1 MDINSTPPPIPNRH
15 RQHTRRKSL
24 QGPSA
29 HASNRVHVQPAS
41 PEVIS
46 SLITSLSIISS
57 PANQLFENS
66 GSHSTPA
73 SPAATKT
80 TFNTNLANLDAHT
93 QHGLST
99 SGSFGIDYGAYEQPS
114 LQELPEEESL
124 DELAASPP
132 VIRTAKPPSGFSPL
146 TAPKS
151 PADSRNLKT
160 YFRGNSRPSSKG
172 SSGSKDQDDA
182 SSIGNVSI
190 EPGQA
195 PIHELRRKSSG
206 DSWGKKQSRNHK
218 GLMYMSSKERL
229 REREQER
236 KRGSAGAVGVNAKG
250 LGTDRLPLPQF
261 ESDSFMAETA
271 IGEEP
276 EDMSPTM
283 NTSAAAS
290 PNMGGVSPAL
300 SNGSPAGIGSGRFIP
315 ARDSS
320 LRKPPSTKKRSS
332 QRSSRQSGKQRASED
347 GEDIIQEVEDQ
358 RQDKRRERSRRD
370 HQGASNEPISKMIEP
385 LDSLKMPLP
394 SKATTSASKQVADS
408 AKVDQLRV
416 IEDLEDGAPAPA
428 VAQRK
433 ARPSPDRGTRSSS
446 QRRTDRG
453 TPEPLEMT
461 PQPKR
466 HGSRLKR
473 LSAPLS
479 PRNSEKDAHQRSSSN
494 PLSRVGSPEP
504 VKPPQIHVDD
514 RPTSADSVDDAVEAY
529 LCSPRLSQKIRHPQT
544 GRTISFS
551 EVGDSEGFAV
561 FCCVGMGLTRYITA
575 FYDELALTLKLRLIT
590 PDRPGVGD
598 SEPYNDGTATPLSWP
613 GMLGISMSLTVTN
626 RYR

>member
-1 MDINSTPPPIPNRH
+1 MDGTSTPPPIPNRT
-15 RQHTRRKSL
+15 RQHARRKSL
-24 QGPSA
+24 QGPSTPP
-29 HASNRVHVQPAS
+29 SNRAHLQPAS

-57 PANQLFENS
+57 PANLLFESSS
-66 GSHSTPA
+66 GSQSTPA
-73 SPAATKT
+73 SPSPSNT
-80 TFNTNLANLDAHT
+80 TFHTSFGNLNANINN
-93 QHGLST
+93 GSKLS
-99 SGSFGIDYGAYEQPS
+99 SGSFGIDYGAYDRPS
-114 LQELPEEESL
+114 LRELQEESL

-132 VIRTAKPPSGFSPL
+132 VIRTSKPPSGFSPL

-151 PADSRNLKT
+151 PGRDTSHLKS
-160 YFRGNSRPSSKG
+160 FLRGSSRPSSKG

-190 EPGQA
+190 EPGPA
-195 PIHELRRKSSG
+195 PVQELRRKSSS
-206 DSWGKKQSRNHK
+206 DSWGKKQGRNHR

-236 KRGSAGAVGVNAKG
+236 KRAVGPAVGGNK
-250 LGTDRLPLPQF
+250 LDRIPPLPHF
-261 ESDSFMAETA
+261 DSDSFMAETA

-276 EDMSPTM
+276 EDGTPSKLRSA
-283 NTSAAAS
+283 TS
-290 PNMGGVSPAL
+290 SPAIDGT
-300 SNGSPAGIGSGRFIP
+300 NPAISTGGALGSGRFIP

-320 LRKPPSTKKRSS
+320 LRKPTASANKRSS
-332 QRSSRQSGKQRASED
+332 QRSSRQSSKQHTNEHGD
-347 GEDIIQEVEDQ
+347 GMVQKPDEQK
-358 RQDKRRERSRRD
+358 QDRKRERNRRD
-370 HQGASNEPISKMIEP
+370 HHGLQNEATSKMMEP
-385 LDSLKMPLP
+385 LDSLEMPLA
-394 SKATTSASKQVADS
+394 SSGTALASKQIAES
-408 AKVDQLRV
+408 AKVDQSRGV
-416 IEDLEDGAPAPA
+416 EDTEEGAPSPA

-433 ARPSPDRGTRSSS
+433 ARASPDRANRSSS
-446 QRRTDRG
+446 QKERSAKSN
-453 TPEPLEMT
+453 PEALDIT

-466 HGSRLKR
+466 SGSRLKR

-479 PRNSEKDAHQRSSSN
+479 PRASEKDAHQRSNSN

-504 VKPPQIHVDD
+504 TRPPQIHVDD
-514 RPTSADSVDDAVEAY
+514 RPTSADSIDDAVEAY

-598 SEPYNDGTATPLSWP
+598 SEPYNDGTSTPLSWP
-613 GMLGISMSLTVTN
+613 GMV
-626 RYR
+626 